1 VRRSFPTRCVPL
13 RRFARGARCTWSVT
27 GPGLP
32 LVEFHVPSEFLP
44 VSTSARIGQA
54 LPSCPFPRQGGLQ
67 GFRRHRLLA
76 MPLSVASESSHGLV
90 RSFRVLRAPSRRAVR
105 WPSRAPAD
113 RAAPSMRF
121 APLQRLPARR
131 STLWTGLPHPAGCA
145 LRFSRPLGALIHRE
159 PTGLVSCRIRSWGC
173 TLQSFPPTP
182 WPYAV
187 SGADPLLTLDPPD
200 TISPIAF
207 RLSGYRSTL
216 AAVRVPKHPRS
227 CSGAEAPSQPDEPSF
242 PPGTEAPFG

>member
-1 VRRSFPTRCVPL
+1 MPFSPTGWTPGFSPAPAAGEAVKHHRR
-13 RRFARGARCTWSVT
+13 
-27 GPGLP
+27 
-32 LVEFHVPSEFLP
+32 
-44 VSTSARIGQA
+44 
-54 LPSCPFPRQGGLQ
+54 
-67 GFRRHRLLA
+67 
-76 MPLSVASESSHGLV
+76 SSHGLV

-121 APLQRLPARR
+121 APLQRLPARS
-131 STLWTGLPHPAGCA
+131 STMWTGLPHPAGCA
-145 LRFSRPLGALIHRE
+145 LRFSRPLGAFIHRE
-159 PTGLVSCRIRSWGC
+159 PAGLVSCRIRSWGC
-173 TLQSFPPTP
+173 TLQSLSPTA

-216 AAVRVPKHPRS
+216 AAVRAPKCPRS
-227 CSGAEAPSQPDEPSF
+227 RSGTEAPSQPDEPSS
-242 PPGTEAPFG
+242 PPVAEAPFG